1 MTDHTGNSVAVTE
14 GSRHGLPNARD
25 RRGPRPGPIAA
36 AEDRRDRNDEVIRLL
51 DEWLADESGYDEET
65 WPLLKEAL
73 NRERELVGAPKLFPE

>member
-1 MTDHTGNSVAVTE
+1 MASQTPETDEVLALT
-14 GSRHGLPNARD
+14 
-25 RRGPRPGPIAA
+25 PIAD

>member
-1 MTDHTGNSVAVTE
+1 MASQPPAAE
-14 GSRHGLPNARD
+14 GFLAPA
-25 RRGPRPGPIAA
+25 PIAD
-36 AEDRRDRNDEVIRLL
+36 AEDRRNRNDEMIRLL